1 MGKGH
6 EKRRHT
12 AYLGCVAMADI
23 VDVVAL
29 TLKPDWEGYCRATH
43 FEAWINSQL
52 IQGGIHF
59 EYAHFEHANSSEIW
73 NREK

>member
-1 MGKGH
+1 MEMKRGNKIGKGH

-43 FEAWINSQL
+43 FEA
-52 IQGGIHF
+52 
-59 EYAHFEHANSSEIW
+59 
-73 NREK
+73 